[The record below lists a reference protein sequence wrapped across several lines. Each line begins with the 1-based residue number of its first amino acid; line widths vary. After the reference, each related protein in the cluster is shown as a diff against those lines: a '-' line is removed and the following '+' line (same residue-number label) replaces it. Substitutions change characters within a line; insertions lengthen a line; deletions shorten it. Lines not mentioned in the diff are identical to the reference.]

1 MITSYVKTMSDF
13 SFRGRSSQREFVC
26 FLIMS
31 LLISVLFVI
40 SFMWLGITVLGLKI
54 NFLNGDISI
63 PYRMKM
69 FGVVP
74 FILMSIVG
82 ISFIFYAIWT
92 AISGALLAI
101 RRLHD
106 MNCSGVGY
114 WVWFTSVFCFCFLQ
128 TSLLTAFLFWFII
141 GGIFALCINS
151 GFPSDNKY
159 GKVISGEVFL
169 KI

>member
-114 WVWFTSVFCFCFLQ
+114 WVWFTSFLLFTNFSFNCFSFLVYYRRYFCPLYQFGLPIRQ
-128 TSLLTAFLFWFII
+128 QIW
-141 GGIFALCINS
+141 
-151 GFPSDNKY
+151 
-159 GKVISGEVFL
+159 
-169 KI
+169 